1 MFWNEIEVLYMRLDI
16 LYDSVDQ
23 FIICE
28 SKISHSGKVIKSE
41 YNFCKNIN
49 LFKKYLDKIIFLPVE
64 KLPSKGDKSI
74 VNGKYTLNWE
84 NENYQR
90 KILFNEIS
98 KFPKNTIVAI
108 SDVDEIWS
116 PSELQKIKSGLNSF
130 EVCGIKHKLYYYY
143 MNLQKN
149 EFWPGTYFIKQKNL
163 TQEKIQIIR
172 NQMYLMEF
180 YIESG
185 WHFSWLGGLD
195 RVKEKTKILAE
206 HDLISEYSSEKNIK
220 ESITN
225 RKVFFKSK
233 EKLTLIHPKSQSL
246 PKHTHDYYKK
256 FPSIIYRPLLMDKIK
271 MLKSLLVKKIKNLV
285 KRIVF
290 F

>member
-16 LYDSVDQ
+16 LYENVDY

-28 SKISHSGKVIKSE
+28 SKESHSGKVIKSE
-41 YNFCKNIN
+41 YIFKKNID
-49 LFKKYLDKIIFLPVE
+49 LFKKYIDKIIFLPID
-64 KLPSKGDKSI
+64 KLPGKGDKSI
-74 VNGKYTLNWE
+74 IKGKYTLNWE

-116 PSELQKIKSGLNSF
+116 PLELQKIKSGLNSF

-149 EFWPGTYFIKQKNL
+149 ELWPGTYFIKQKNL

-172 NQMYLMEF
+172 NQMYLREF

-185 WHFSWLGGLD
+185 WHFSWLGSLD
-195 RVKEKTKILAE
+195 RIKEKTKILAE
-206 HDLISEYSSEKNIK
+206 HDLLSEFSSEKNIK

-225 RKVFFKSK
+225 REVFFKSK
-233 EKLTLIHPKSQSL
+233 EKLTLIHPKSRSL
-246 PKHTHDYYKK
+246 PKHTQDYCKQ
-256 FPSIIYRPLLMDKIK
+256 FPSIIYMPSLTEKIK
-271 MLKSLLVKKIKNLV
+271 MLIKSINVKMKSLIN
-285 KRIVF
+285 RIIF

>member
-16 LYDSVDQ
+16 LYENVDY

-28 SKISHSGKVIKSE
+28 SKESHSGKVIKSE
-41 YNFCKNIN
+41 YIFKKNID
-49 LFKKYLDKIIFLPVE
+49 LFKKYIDKIIFLPID
-64 KLPSKGDKSI
+64 KLPGKGDKSI
-74 VNGKYTLNWE
+74 IKGKYTLNWE

-116 PSELQKIKSGLNSF
+116 PLELQKIKSGLNSF

-149 EFWPGTYFIKQKNL
+149 ELWPGTYFIKQKNL

-172 NQMYLMEF
+172 NQMYLREF

-185 WHFSWLGGLD
+185 WHFSWLGSLD
-195 RVKEKTKILAE
+195 RIKEKTKILAE
-206 HDLISEYSSEKNIK
+206 HDLLSEFSSEKNIK

-225 RKVFFKSK
+225 REVFFKSK
-233 EKLTLIHPKSQSL
+233 EKLTLIHP
-246 PKHTHDYYKK
+246 
-256 FPSIIYRPLLMDKIK
+256 
-271 MLKSLLVKKIKNLV
+271 
-285 KRIVF
+285 
-290 F
+290 